1 MKLTV
6 ARVEVLVWVLI
17 YGGLLT
23 FAVGLALRGYDRLLA
38 RRVSV
43 AGIGVAAAGAFLIW
57 VRSRMVAHL
66 RAAALAA
73 GAHGTDPPTEG
84 KR

>member
-1 MKLTV
+1 MRLTV

-23 FAVGLALRGYDRLLA
+23 FAVGLALRGYDRVLA
-38 RRVSV
+38 RRVSI
-43 AGIGVAAAGAFLIW
+43 AGIVVAAAGAFLIW
-57 VRSRMVAHL
+57 LRARMVARER
-66 RAAALAA
+66 RAASSIAA
-73 GAHGTDPPTEG
+73 DSSRKLTEG